1 MASAGS
7 EGRSRTRAVG
17 ALSVAF
23 TVGTASL
30 SALHD
35 VGVGTGDNTRCGRE
49 RILTETES
57 AIRARFVR
65 DSFHYGTKASGT
77 DDWRSNLTASTRNTA
92 N

>member
-23 TVGTASL
+23 TVGTANL

-65 DSFHYGTKASGT
+65 DSFHYGTKA
-77 DDWRSNLTASTRNTA
+77 
-92 N
+92 